1 MGGQSDVARAG
12 KNRPPGNAARQKIPV
27 KILLDCDVLLDVMA
41 GRKKFMADS
50 ARVFDACEA
59 GEIQGAI
66 AWHTLANAYYL
77 AEDRR
82 NALKFLEDLL
92 SFVEV
97 VSGDTELALKAIRAG
112 FSDFEDALQSACAGK
127 FEAGFIVTRNVKDY
141 KLSAIKAISPPD
153 FIGKFLDA

>member
-1 MGGQSDVARAG
+1 MGGQGRLALAG
-12 KNRPPGNAARQKIPV
+12 KIGSPGNAARQKIPV

-41 GRKKFMADS
+41 GREKFLADS

-77 AEDRR
+77 ADDGKQ
-82 NALKFLEDLL
+82 ALRFFEDLL

-97 VSGDTELALKAIRAG
+97 VSGDTNLALEAIRAG
-112 FSDFEDALQSACAGK
+112 FADFEDALQSVCARR
-127 FEAGFIVTRNVKDY
+127 FEADFIVTRNVKDY
-141 KLSAIKAISPPD
+141 KLSPVKALLPAD
-153 FIGKFLDA
+153 FVEKI

>member
-1 MGGQSDVARAG
+1 M
-12 KNRPPGNAARQKIPV
+12 

-41 GRKKFMADS
+41 GREKFLAGS

-77 AEDRR
+77 AADRR
-82 NALKFLEDLL
+82 KALAFFEDLL

-97 VSGDTELALKAIRAG
+97 VSGDTELALEAIRAG
-112 FSDFEDALQSACAGK
+112 FADFEDALQSACARR
-127 FEAGFIVTRNVKDY
+127 FEADFIVTRNVKDY
-141 KLSAIKAISPPD
+141 KLSEVKAMAPAD
-153 FIGKFLDA
+153 FVGKFLSA